1 MNKDEVIE
9 AYYFCSN
16 KEAELSKLFENFPH
30 CFSES
35 KLTPLNFQLH
45 MNLEAEEQGS
55 QRSSSANLS
64 NRDKLSAQSN
74 LTRQDLKKS
83 LLNDILVN
91 KANHPVF
98 CS

>member
-1 MNKDEVIE
+1 MNKEEVIE
-9 AYYFCSN
+9 AYYFCKN
-16 KEAELSKLFENFPH
+16 KEDELSKLFENFPH

-45 MNLEAEEQGS
+45 MNLEAEEQDS
-55 QRSSSANLS
+55 HRSTSDRQS

-74 LTRQDLKKS
+74 LTRQGLKKS